1 MARKVKSA
9 RSKKEK
15 KPLKEPKSKKDRSKS
30 MLPGAQQD
38 SLSGGGLT
46 AALAGKVHIFWKG
59 HNFAKILCPSHKTS
73 TLKQFINIALH
84 NGYWIPK

>member
-15 KPLKEPKSKKDRSKS
+15 KPLKEPKLKKDRSKS
-30 MLPGAQQD
+30 MLPGSQQD

-46 AALAGKVHIFWKG
+46 AALAGKVIHQHSIAQWV
-59 HNFAKILCPSHKTS
+59 HLS
-73 TLKQFINIALH
+73 T
-84 NGYWIPK
+84 

>member
-30 MLPGAQQD
+30 MLPGSQQD
-38 SLSGGGLT
+38 GSLSGGGLT
-46 AALAGKVHIFWKG
+46 AALAGKAIHQ
-59 HNFAKILCPSHKTS
+59 HC
-73 TLKQFINIALH
+73 IAQWVQL
-84 NGYWIPK
+84 PK

>member
-15 KPLKEPKSKKDRSKS
+15 KPLKEPKLKKDRSKS
-30 MLPGAQQD
+30 MLPGSQHD

-46 AALAGKVHIFWKG
+46 AALAGKVHIF
-59 HNFAKILCPSHKTS
+59 
-73 TLKQFINIALH
+73 
-84 NGYWIPK
+84 

>member
-15 KPLKEPKSKKDRSKS
+15 KPLKEPKLKKDRSKS
-30 MLPGAQQD
+30 MLPGSHTD

-46 AALAGKVHIFWKG
+46 AALAGIHQHCISQWVQ
-59 HNFAKILCPSHKTS
+59 LS
-73 TLKQFINIALH
+73 T
-84 NGYWIPK
+84 

>member
-30 MLPGAQQD
+30 MLPGSQQE
-38 SLSGGGLT
+38 SLSGGGLN
-46 AALAGKVHIFWKG
+46 AALAGKVHAF
-59 HNFAKILCPSHKTS
+59 
-73 TLKQFINIALH
+73 
-84 NGYWIPK
+84 